1 MHLPTYDEIARDPK
15 QLKVYD
21 WPLDSSLFVVGPP
34 GSGKTALA
42 VMRAELTAQEAG
54 RPTVLVTYNRMLR
67 RLMEL
72 HNKGGLHPVTMHAY
86 FCNDYRC
93 RIGNNPPTT
102 RDKYSFDW
110 NTILSTLRQ
119 NKIEP
124 YIPRIVVDEGQD
136 LPPGFHAYLNRHCA
150 DVLTVFA
157 DEDQALSDQHT
168 TLEQIK
174 KCTDLDDPVI
184 LGRNHRNRPEV
195 ARLAEHFHSGRL
207 PAASVVREPSGEPP
221 QLERT
226 TGIEHTASLVANL
239 RTVRGGS
246 VGVIVHQ
253 NDTGEQIYRQ
263 LTQRLSGSRVNFYR
277 HEQKNDADTNVLEEG
292 VTVINKESVK
302 GQEFDWVFILEL
314 ERFIPCSSDTELRAM
329 YMMCSRAR
337 ENLTLVYGPA
347 ELSEAAFRSLPGPT
361 ILERND
367 SV

>member
-1 MHLPTYDEIARDPK
+1 MPISAMIIAVVSAITLPRRET
-15 QLKVYD
+15 
-21 WPLDSSLFVVGPP
+21 S
-34 GSGKTALA
+34 
-42 VMRAELTAQEAG
+42 
-54 RPTVLVTYNRMLR
+54 TVSI
-67 RLMEL
+67 
-72 HNKGGLHPVTMHAY
+72 GIP
-86 FCNDYRC
+86 FCPHYVRTKSNH
-93 RIGNNPPTT
+93 I
-102 RDKYSFDW
+102 
-110 NTILSTLRQ
+110 
-119 NKIEP
+119 
-124 YIPRIVVDEGQD
+124 IPRIVVDEGQD
-136 LPPGFHAYLNRHCA
+136 LPPGCHAYLNRHCA

-207 PAASVVREPSGEPP
+207 PAASVVRERSGEPP

-302 GQEFDWVFILEL
+302 GQEFRLGL
-314 ERFIPCSSDTELRAM
+314 HPGARA
-329 YMMCSRAR
+329 
-337 ENLTLVYGPA
+337 VH
-347 ELSEAAFRSLPGPT
+347 SLFQ
-361 ILERND
+361 
-367 SV
+367 